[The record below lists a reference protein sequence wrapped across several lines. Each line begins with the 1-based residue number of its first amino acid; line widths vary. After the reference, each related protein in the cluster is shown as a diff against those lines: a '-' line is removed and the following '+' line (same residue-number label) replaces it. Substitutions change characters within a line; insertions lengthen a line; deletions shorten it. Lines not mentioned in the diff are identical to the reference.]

1 MNLPGYIKE
10 YLQINYYIPEDQL
23 ALPFDQMPADLQEL
37 ISKKCFASE
46 IDRGEDRNLQPVDPK
61 DPDGPYFK
69 NEESMLLRA
78 NLDVEEDLNSDVRS
92 WDLAQAL
99 EFSKNHN
106 KIMGLVDAY
115 RATEKDPDDF
125 DKTALL
131 LAAKRMAAEDYADK
145 PKDLDTFRQVKDE
158 IKVELQVKYWMTQYF
173 NAKQPTDDPDYQD
186 KVTADI
192 ASIAQMIEERQAH
205 KIAETFNLPQTTE
218 AREEAKGATLTV
230 AMMEVRSFAQ
240 QVESQVK
247 NSKFY
252 KEAEALNEN
261 FKSKYPKSY
270 VAAKIV
276 GGLGAAVTLG
286 PVYSAARAAAGV
298 NTLRKNFQKYKKEH
312 PDEKGNMWKFIRTKE
327 NRQKLMGVGRDMLRI
342 IPGVKAIGIAL
353 SAVKNSDMLKNSIQ
367 ELNETKKTGGKKGR
381 AWMKVG
387 GAALGL
393 LAVSATAAYL
403 NDDVADTVNDFVT
416 NMLHTQE
423 NVNDAVEQ
431 IAEQAQA
438 MNLSGAGEQMRA
450 ALADSLEANPA
461 LAEMLQS
468 NPALADSL
476 AANPALVDSL
486 LTKPGFAESFVASSG
501 VKANLSTED
510 LEAAVPAE
518 PSELLQKA
526 GRFLDDKTVSGL
538 SEQIDSG
545 KIQLPEGMTR
555 DEFIYKTSMLK
566 AYAPYAEK
574 DTLQALQAA
583 AAGQA
588 LTPEQMEQVNGSIAR
603 VLPDGHYLGAYD
615 KDFSSLS
622 PEESQALFNKVA
634 HSENPQ
640 EAYNQLKELH
650 GKDPEAFTKLKEQY
664 IGKPAA
670 EETLQTSIN
679 EREDQADMSGVKYTA
694 TDDKTVETDG
704 KTVGETG
711 KTGTGDKAAET
722 DGKTAGETG
731 KTGAGDKA
739 AETDGKTVEE
749 TGLEN
754 ITLQTY
760 KVGNIQVTEAPD
772 GSIEASFGRENTS
785 NLKFHFKHDGNRT
798 TFVQEPGTRLST
810 GMLDKE
816 DHAEYQEILKA
827 EKARLEAR
835 GYPGTVVSIQANLN
849 AGDIFKTKKI
859 AEIIQ
864 AQYAENPTPELAAEY
879 QVMAKMAQMH
889 GVDLDKIDAVKEGLQ
904 KTDIQTVI
912 VETDKADEF
921 VPNSGT
927 GKNWADATDEN
938 TAAADKADAFVPNS
952 GTGKNWAD
960 ATDENT
966 AAANLK
972 SETEIE
978 KDVEVQTPS
987 EIKMSNGATL
997 TVSETGMRTVKTPNG
1012 SLFYKF
1018 QQNSNGEM
1026 MMAATSSSRLTAEEI
1041 LLRNQLIQAA
1051 EKTGMSPGD
1060 ASKAAGT
1067 AMLDMKVMEAA
1078 KAEYAANPT
1087 PELKANVDYIEHR
1100 VASNPILND
1109 QQKAG
1114 WTRTNNL
1121 MGEKSLNPRLS
1132 ENSNTLMGEKSLN
1145 PRLSENNNT
1154 LMGEKSL
1161 NPRLSENDG
1170 TLVSGQGA
1178 GGKSAPNNL
1187 MGEESLDPRLSEN
1200 DGTLVPKGDQPK
1212 QVTVENIRFDT
1223 NGKNGG
1229 IVLSDGTDN
1238 GTRVMTN
1245 TTRSGSSIH
1254 TDTANSHSRVDIT
1267 KKGGINVSTNTN
1279 NPLGSETID
1288 NVKIDTENRS
1298 GRVVLTDGKNE
1309 GNKVI
1314 LRSKPSSKTVEFET
1328 RGGRAEIS
1336 IKNGKIDIGTKMN
1349 KQAINNIVGRLF
1361 GRGGKG

>member
-23 ALPFDQMPADLQEL
+23 GLPFDQMPADLQEL

-46 IDRGEDRNLQPVDPK
+46 IDRGKDEDLRPVDPK

-69 NEESMLLRA
+69 NEASMLIRA
-78 NLDVEEDLNSDVRS
+78 NLDVEEDLNSDARS
-92 WDLAQAL
+92 WDMAQVL
-99 EFSKNHN
+99 EFSRNHSE
-106 KIMGLVDAY
+106 IMALVDAY
-115 RATEKDPDDF
+115 RATENDPDDF
-125 DKTALL
+125 DKTAVL

-145 PKDLDTFRQVKDE
+145 PKDLDTFRQAKDE

-186 KVTADI
+186 RVVADM
-192 ASIAQMIEERQAH
+192 ASIARMIEEQQAH

-218 AREEAKGATLTV
+218 AREEAKGATLSV
-230 AMMEVRSFAQ
+230 AMMEVRSFAR

-247 NSKFY
+247 NSTFY

-261 FKSKYPKSY
+261 FKNKYPKSY
-270 VAAKIV
+270 IAAKIV

-298 NTLRKNFQKYKKEH
+298 NTLRKNFLKYRKEH

-327 NRQKLMGVGRDMLRI
+327 NRQKLMGVGRDMLRV

-367 ELNETKKTGGKKGR
+367 ELNETKKAGGKKGK
-381 AWMKVG
+381 AWLKVG

-403 NDDVADTVNDFVT
+403 NDDVADTLNEFVT

-431 IAEQAQA
+431 IAEQAQS
-438 MNLSGAGEQMRA
+438 MNLSGAGEQMRT
-450 ALADSLEANPA
+450 ALADTLATNPA

-486 LTKPGFAESFVASSG
+486 MTKPEFAESFMASSG

-510 LEAAVPAE
+510 LEAAATEE

-526 GRFLDDKTVSGL
+526 GRFLDEKTLNGL
-538 SEQIDSG
+538 SEQIDGG
-545 KIQLPEGMTR
+545 KIQIPEGMTR

-574 DTLQALQAA
+574 DTLEALQAA
-583 AAGQA
+583 AAGQI
-588 LTPEQMEQVNGSIAR
+588 LTPEQMAQVNGSIAR

-670 EETLQTSIN
+670 EEALKTSIN
-679 EREDQADMSGVKYTA
+679 EREDQADMSGVRYTG
-694 TDDKTVETDG
+694 DKTVETDG
-704 KTVGETG
+704 SAAQ
-711 KTGTGDKAAET
+711 TGTGDNTAEGADASTDRSAAQTGTGDNTAEGADAST
-722 DGKTAGETG
+722 DRSAAQTGTGDNTAESADASTGEG
-731 KTGAGDKA
+731 VDVDA
-739 AETDGKTVEE
+739 
-749 TGLEN
+749 

-760 KVGNIQVTEAPD
+760 KVGSMQVTEAPD
-772 GSIEASFGRENTS
+772 GSIKASFGRENTS
-785 NLKFHFKHDGNRT
+785 NLNFHFKHDGDRI
-798 TFVQEPGTRLST
+798 TFVQDPGTHMST
-810 GMLDKE
+810 GMLDTE
-816 DHAEYQEILKA
+816 NREEYQEILKS

-835 GYPGTVVSIQANLN
+835 GYPNNVVSIQANMN
-849 AGDIFKTKKI
+849 AGDIFRTRKI

-879 QVMAKMAQMH
+879 QLMAKTAKMY
-889 GVDLDKIDAVKEGLQ
+889 GTDLGKIDDIREGLQ
-904 KTDIQTVI
+904 KTDVQTI
-912 VETDKADEF
+912 TAAADRTDTF
-921 VPNSGT
+921 VPDSGT

-938 TAAADKADAFVPNS
+938 TAPEPVKA
-952 GTGKNWAD
+952 K
-960 ATDENT
+960 
-966 AAANLK
+966 
-972 SETEIE
+972 TEIE
-978 KDVEVQTPS
+978 KDVQVQPPA
-987 EIKMSNGATL
+987 EIRMSNGATL
-997 TVSETGMRTVKTPNG
+997 TVSETGMRSVKTPNG

-1041 LLRNQLIQAA
+1041 LLHKRLVEAA

-1060 ASKAAGT
+1060 ASKAAST
-1067 AMLDMKVMEAA
+1067 AMQDMKVIEAV

-1087 PELKANVDYIEHR
+1087 PELKANVDYMEQKIT
-1100 VASNPILND
+1100 SNPVLND

-1121 MGEKSLNPRLS
+1121 MGEKSLNPRMS
-1132 ENSNTLMGEKSLN
+1132 ENSNTLFGEKSLN
-1145 PRLSENNNT
+1145 PRMSENN
-1154 LMGEKSL
+1154 
-1161 NPRLSENDG
+1161 G
-1170 TLVSGQGA
+1170 TLVSGQTDTGTR
-1178 GGKSAPNNL
+1178 APNNL

-1200 DGTLVPKGDQPK
+1200 NGTLLQNGEQPR

-1279 NPLGSETID
+1279 NPLGSETVD

-1328 RGGRAEIS
+1328 RGGRAEVS
-1336 IKNGKIDIGTKMN
+1336 IKNGKIDIGTKLN
-1349 KQAINNIVGRLF
+1349 KQAINKIVGRIF
-1361 GRGGKG
+1361 GRGGNG